1 MRKAFKYRIFPTKAQ
16 RTRMEE
22 TLEKCRLLYNAGLEQ
37 RRSAYQRQHVSLS
50 KTRQQ
55 ADLPDLKAAYPEF
68 SEVYSQVLQD
78 VLARLDKAFDA
89 FFRRVKRGEKAG
101 YPRFRGKGRY
111 DSFTYPQLGFGLKDG
126 RLHLAKIGAVKIKLH
141 RAIVGQV
148 KTLTIRRTATGKWF
162 AGFAVDAEPVPIT
175 PQVASVG
182 VDMGLHHFATLS
194 TGEHIENPRFFRSDE
209 RALAKAQHRLSAAPK
224 GTPERAKRRKVVAQ
238 GHERISNRR
247 QNFVHQLSRRL
258 VNTYG
263 LIVFEALR
271 IQNMLHNHALAKS
284 IADAAWGLLIQYSTY
299 KAADA
304 GGSVI
309 QVNPAYTSQDC
320 SGCGARQAST
330 LSDRVYVC
338 LVCGLV
344 RDRDHNASINI
355 EARGLASLCTS
366 ARSPRIQPWE

>member
-1 MRKAFKYRIFPTKAQ
+1 MRQAFKYRIFPTKAQ

-50 KTRQQ
+50 KARQQ

-101 YPRFRGKGRY
+101 YPRFHGKGRY

-162 AGFAVDAEPVPIT
+162 AGFAVDPEPEPIT

-194 TGEHIENPRFFRSDE
+194 TGEHIENPRFFR
-209 RALAKAQHRLSAAPK
+209 
-224 GTPERAKRRKVVAQ
+224 
-238 GHERISNRR
+238 
-247 QNFVHQLSRRL
+247 
-258 VNTYG
+258 
-263 LIVFEALR
+263 
-271 IQNMLHNHALAKS
+271 NHALAKS

-355 EARGLASLCTS
+355 EARGLASLRTS

>member
-22 TLEKCRLLYNAGLEQ
+22 ILEKCRLLYNAGLEQ

-50 KTRQQ
+50 KARQQ
-55 ADLPDLKAAYPEF
+55 ADLPDLKAAYPDF
-68 SEVYSQVLQD
+68 SEVYSHVLQD

-209 RALAKAQHRLSAAPK
+209 RALAKAQRRLSAVPK
-224 GTPERAKRRKVVAQ
+224 GTPARAKRRKVVARI
-238 GHERISNRR
+238 HERIANRR
-247 QNFVHQLSRRL
+247 HNFAHQHSRRL

-271 IQNMLHNHALAKS
+271 IRHMLKQHTLAKS
-284 IADAAWGLLIQYSTY
+284 IADAAWSQLVQYTSD
-299 KAADA
+299 KAACA
-304 GGSVI
+304 GSRV
-309 QVNPAYTSQDC
+309 VLVDPRHTSQDC
-320 SGCGARQAST
+320 SSCGHRVKKALA
-330 LSDRVYVC
+330 DRVHQC
-338 LVCGLV
+338 PQCGLIL
-344 RDRDHNASINI
+344 DRDVNAALNI
-355 EARGLASLCTS
+355 KTLGLQSLRES
-366 ARSPRIQPWE
+366 A